1 MSKGL
6 RNLVWGAKHLMG
18 VPPRDEKETFARLS
32 WNVRRQPRY
41 TDGHFQF
48 PFGDLRYVD
57 ALVLKYQYREIF
69 IGRGYDF
76 ACSHDSPLILDCGG
90 NIGLSVVWFK
100 QRYPKS
106 RVMVFEADPSI
117 AEVLKSNMAVLKRR
131 LFRRRSGTRLAQS
144 LSPPT
149 APTPARSMSDPAT
162 GR

>member
-1 MSKGL
+1 MPSKVEDGTTIRSRHSSFNFSTCDRVESKHQTSMPKGL
-6 RNLVWGAKHLMG
+6 HNLLWGAKHVLG

-69 IGRGYDF
+69 IQRGYDF

-100 QRYPKS
+100 QRYPQS
-106 RVMVFEADPSI
+106 RSRCSKRI
-117 AEVLKSNMAVLKRR
+117 RRLLKS
-131 LFRRRSGTRLAQS
+131 
-144 LSPPT
+144 
-149 APTPARSMSDPAT
+149 
-162 GR
+162 